1 LSRNREGEKFMRAI
15 TLASQK
21 GGTGKSTLC
30 IGLAVAAI
38 EDGERVSLL
47 ETDRQGTISN
57 WAARR
62 ANPEPVVE
70 RVADRVQLERAL
82 RVFERRGCTLA
93 IIDTAGSDN
102 DFASDAIRAA
112 NLCLIPARPSLAD
125 IEATHPTL
133 KAIRRLDKEFAFVL
147 NQTPPRGQ
155 RPTRVALA
163 LNEVGVL
170 ALPYI
175 VLRNDHM
182 DSLAAGLAVSEFA
195 PDSIAAAEIRALWA
209 WSKQRL
215 AMKSA
220 AKEQAPEHDEAP
232 ITQTRPDD
240 AVGIVNNDPLYNSE
254 QRPLVQCDAP
264 VVSTGRLTM
273 GSVVATSPH
282 QRGRSAPH
290 RVNDIQT
297 WSGCRS

>member
-1 LSRNREGEKFMRAI
+1 
-15 TLASQK
+15 
-21 GGTGKSTLC
+21 
-30 IGLAVAAI
+30 
-38 EDGERVSLL
+38 VSSCWRP
-47 ETDRQGTISN
+47 RQGTISN

-70 RVADRVQLERAL
+70 RVADRFELERAL
-82 RVFERRGCTLA
+82 RAFERRGCTLA

-133 KAIRRLDKEFAFVL
+133 NAIRRLDKEFAFVL

-215 AMKSA
+215 AMNSPA
-220 AKEQAPEHDEAP
+220 RAPKHDKAP
-232 ITQTRPDD
+232 ATQTRADG
-240 AVGIVNNDPLYNSE
+240 AVEIVNNDVLYNVV
-254 QRPLVQCDAP
+254 VQSLRLAALPWAP
-264 VVSTGRLTM
+264 WWG
-273 GSVVATSPH
+273 
-282 QRGRSAPH
+282 PH
-290 RVNDIQT
+290 RVSAAKPGVDQPRT
-297 WSGCRS
+297 E

>member
-38 EDGERVSLL
+38 EDGEHVSLL

-70 RVADRVQLERAL
+70 RVVDRFQLERAL
-82 RVFERRGCTLA
+82 RAFERRGCTLA

-112 NLCLIPARPSLAD
+112 NLCLIPARPSLVD
-125 IEATHPTL
+125 IEATQPTI
-133 KAIRRLDKEFAFVL
+133 KAIRRLNKEFAFVL

-155 RPTRVALA
+155 RPTSVALA

-175 VLRNDHM
+175 VLRNDHI
-182 DSLAAGLAVSEFA
+182 DSLAAGLGVSEFA
-195 PDSIAAAEIRALWA
+195 PDSVAAAEIRALWA

-215 AMKSA
+215 AMNSA
-220 AKEQAPEHDEAP
+220 AKKQAPEHDEVPA
-232 ITQTRPDD
+232 TQTRPDD
-240 AVGIVNNDPLYNSE
+240 AVGIVNNDPLYN
-254 QRPLVQCDAP
+254 
-264 VVSTGRLTM
+264 VVLQSFRLAALPWTPWLQPPR
-273 GSVVATSPH
+273 TSAAKHADDQP
-282 QRGRSAPH
+282 R
-290 RVNDIQT
+290 T
-297 WSGCRS
+297 E